1 MIKYDSINITR
12 NLMIYPRSKNKSA
25 ITYMYGEFLEKEIYD
40 AFDIDKLKNKIPK
53 ENATYSTKRDNNDY
67 ISLNINDKNKKSYFY
82 VKVTSDR
89 DSVIELITSL
99 TSFDVEEISPNPSSI
114 QLFQLKKNQ
123 KLKLNFLTRKRLLI
137 NIASIFGEAKLYFR
151 DDPKTIY
158 DLSGRDDILSLALDS
173 SKGRG
178 SDPQL
183 IIEIK
188 NNTNSSQLRNL
199 KEENNNKTNQYQ
211 PAFAFFIEYFLRPAQ
226 LNFDEISLGRTTEVV
241 YNNTDF
247 PVYYYCKIDK
257 LNNDV
262 MVFFNLRDLKNEN
275 NDKSETKIRDNQF
288 VLKGGL
294 MTQNT
299 VYSFSSKLKP
309 NFMGPLVLGKYDPA
323 IKTGQILLPLEK
335 LKEFKINETD
345 KPTLYLEFSK
355 DSSNKNKYKNLRME
369 LSIIQ
374 ENEDIPVSEKLYQY
388 GKIYKNNVNSYRLK
402 IDRNKTDGYMRIQFA
417 ANSHFIDF
425 SISENKDKKNMTIQK
440 ETKTERGK
448 VFITFK
454 NPNKDFIYLN
464 VFSKGIKDIDDLS
477 NYAFK
482 YMNSKNK
489 NFFEYPTLNN
499 KTTLN
504 ISKTQNKDKKTI
516 NLSVK
521 FNRIEKKNVNVVYSL
536 KVIKK
541 WEYSKEANNQ
551 TIALSE
557 ADALV
562 AQKENPSGD
571 EIILE
576 MDDVPDDYSN
586 LVVIAQIK
594 DGPIVE
600 YVSYVPEHKYIKLD
614 SYDIEKIKKDGKDEK
629 EGSKKLLVYIIIG
642 GGAFALV
649 VIILLIIILVV
660 HCKNKDL
667 MKQVNAVS
675 FAGSGVMEREKE
687 EILI

>member
-1 MIKYDSINITR
+1 
-12 NLMIYPRSKNKSA
+12 
-25 ITYMYGEFLEKEIYD
+25 
-40 AFDIDKLKNKIPK
+40 
-53 ENATYSTKRDNNDY
+53 
-67 ISLNINDKNKKSYFY
+67 
-82 VKVTSDR
+82 
-89 DSVIELITSL
+89 
-99 TSFDVEEISPNPSSI
+99 
-114 QLFQLKKNQ
+114 
-123 KLKLNFLTRKRLLI
+123 
-137 NIASIFGEAKLYFR
+137 
-151 DDPKTIY
+151 
-158 DLSGRDDILSLALDS
+158 
-173 SKGRG
+173 
-178 SDPQL
+178 
-183 IIEIK
+183 
-188 NNTNSSQLRNL
+188 
-199 KEENNNKTNQYQ
+199 
-211 PAFAFFIEYFLRPAQ
+211 
-226 LNFDEISLGRTTEVV
+226 
-241 YNNTDF
+241 
-247 PVYYYCKIDK
+247 
-257 LNNDV
+257 
-262 MVFFNLRDLKNEN
+262 
-275 NDKSETKIRDNQF
+275 
-288 VLKGGL
+288 
-294 MTQNT
+294 
-299 VYSFSSKLKP
+299 
-309 NFMGPLVLGKYDPA
+309 
-323 IKTGQILLPLEK
+323 
-335 LKEFKINETD
+335 
-345 KPTLYLEFSK
+345 
-355 DSSNKNKYKNLRME
+355 
-369 LSIIQ
+369 
-374 ENEDIPVSEKLYQY
+374 
-388 GKIYKNNVNSYRLK
+388 
-402 IDRNKTDGYMRIQFA
+402 
-417 ANSHFIDF
+417 
-425 SISENKDKKNMTIQK
+425 MTIEK

-464 VFSKGIKDIDDLS
+464 VFSKGLKDIDDLS

-504 ISKTQNKDKKTI
+504 ISKTPNKDKKTI

-521 FNRIEKKNVNVVYSL
+521 FNRIEKKNINVVYSL

>member
-1 MIKYDSINITR
+1 
-12 NLMIYPRSKNKSA
+12 
-25 ITYMYGEFLEKEIYD
+25 
-40 AFDIDKLKNKIPK
+40 
-53 ENATYSTKRDNNDY
+53 
-67 ISLNINDKNKKSYFY
+67 
-82 VKVTSDR
+82 
-89 DSVIELITSL
+89 
-99 TSFDVEEISPNPSSI
+99 
-114 QLFQLKKNQ
+114 
-123 KLKLNFLTRKRLLI
+123 
-137 NIASIFGEAKLYFR
+137 
-151 DDPKTIY
+151 
-158 DLSGRDDILSLALDS
+158 
-173 SKGRG
+173 
-178 SDPQL
+178 
-183 IIEIK
+183 
-188 NNTNSSQLRNL
+188 
-199 KEENNNKTNQYQ
+199 
-211 PAFAFFIEYFLRPAQ
+211 
-226 LNFDEISLGRTTEVV
+226 
-241 YNNTDF
+241 
-247 PVYYYCKIDK
+247 
-257 LNNDV
+257 
-262 MVFFNLRDLKNEN
+262 
-275 NDKSETKIRDNQF
+275 
-288 VLKGGL
+288 
-294 MTQNT
+294 
-299 VYSFSSKLKP
+299 
-309 NFMGPLVLGKYDPA
+309 
-323 IKTGQILLPLEK
+323 
-335 LKEFKINETD
+335 
-345 KPTLYLEFSK
+345 
-355 DSSNKNKYKNLRME
+355 
-369 LSIIQ
+369 
-374 ENEDIPVSEKLYQY
+374 
-388 GKIYKNNVNSYRLK
+388 
-402 IDRNKTDGYMRIQFA
+402 MRIQFA

-425 SISENKDKKNMTIQK
+425 SISENKDKKNMTIEK

-504 ISKTQNKDKKTI
+504 ISKTPNKDKKTI

-521 FNRIEKKNVNVVYSL
+521 FNRIEKKNINVVYSL